1 MERTFKYKY
10 VIDEEKRTIVALSTF
25 AGQVVRGVARC
36 APNDS
41 WDVEAGKKLAEARCS
56 LKIAHKRLRRAEDM
70 AKGANEGLR
79 YFKEQVDK
87 YTNYEMDAI
96 EGLKKATEEL
106 LKLEKNF
113 E

>member
-10 VIDEEKRTIVALSTF
+10 VINEEKKTIVALSSF

-56 LKIAHKRLRRAEDM
+56 AKIAHKRLQRAEDM
-70 AKGANEGLR
+70 VKGR
-79 YFKEQVDK
+79 YFQEQVAK
-87 YTNYEMDAI
+87 YTNYEIDAI
-96 EGLKKATEEL
+96 EGVKIATAEL
-106 LKLEKNF
+106 NKLEKRF
-113 E
+113 Q